1 MSTGKVVVVTGSS
14 AGLGRAI
21 AHGFAKRGA
30 RIGLIARN
38 PEALEAAKQEC
49 EALGGQ
55 AIVLPLD
62 VSDAEAVDAAATRV
76 EEEFGPIDIWV
87 NDAMV
92 SVFSPV
98 KEMEPSDYKRVTD
111 VLYLGFV
118 HGTLSA
124 LKRMIPRGRGT
135 IIQIGSALSYRSIP
149 LQSAYCACKHAING
163 FTDSLRCELHHDN
176 SNVKVTA
183 IQMPAMNTTQ
193 FDWVKNRMP
202 NDTQPVPPIYE
213 PELTAEVVVAA
224 GLAKNPRREYWVGTP
239 TVAAIIGQKFIPG
252 LLDYYLG
259 KTGYKSQQIP
269 NEPKDPNAPNNLYD
283 YVPGKHSA
291 RGKFAD
297 RSTMTSV
304 EVGIVLHRNWF
315 VLGAAVALAAV
326 GGAFVTKRR
335 MSEGICAVWGAGLG
349 GRCPARKNSINTG
362 WVNESFRSYADYMQ
376 TPEFADHIDWLM
388 SQQELKTVAIMCAEA
403 VPWRCHRRLIGD
415 AVLARGGMVED
426 IFVLPDGRS
435 SRKLHSMTP
444 FARAEGHRL
453 FYPAITSPPFALIE
467 TATPSSVRRNR

>member
-1 MSTGKVVVVTGSS
+1 MSQPLVVVVTGAS

-49 EALGGQ
+49 ESLGGQ
-55 AIVLPLD
+55 ALVLPVD
-62 VSDAEAVDAAATRV
+62 VSDAGAVDAAATRV
-76 EEEFGPIDIWV
+76 EGEFGAIDVWV

-98 KEMEPSDYKRVTD
+98 KEMEASDYKRVTE

-124 LKRMIPRGRGT
+124 LKRMLPRNRGT

-176 SNVKVTA
+176 SGVNVTTV
-183 IQMPAMNTTQ
+183 QMPAMNTTQ

-213 PELTAEVVVAA
+213 PELAAEVVVAA
-224 GLAKNPRREYWVGTP
+224 GLAAHPRREYWVGMP
-239 TVAAIIGQKFIPG
+239 TVMAIVGQKVIPG
-252 LLDYYLG
+252 LLDRYLG

-269 NEPKDPNAPNNLYD
+269 NEPKDPSAPNNLYN

-297 RSTMTSV
+297 RSTMTSA
-304 EVGIVLHRNWF
+304 EVFVVLNRN
-315 VLGAAVALAAV
+315 VIALCAAAMVAVAGTAIAL
-326 GGAFVTKRR
+326 KR
-335 MSEGICAVWGAGLG
+335 S
-349 GRCPARKNSINTG
+349 NS
-362 WVNESFRSYADYMQ
+362 
-376 TPEFADHIDWLM
+376 
-388 SQQELKTVAIMCAEA
+388 
-403 VPWRCHRRLIGD
+403 
-415 AVLARGGMVED
+415 
-426 IFVLPDGRS
+426 
-435 SRKLHSMTP
+435 
-444 FARAEGHRL
+444 
-453 FYPAITSPPFALIE
+453 
-467 TATPSSVRRNR
+467 

>member
-1 MSTGKVVVVTGSS
+1 MSKSLVVVVTGSS

-49 EALGGQ
+49 EALGGE
-55 AIVLPLD
+55 ALVLPVD
-62 VSDAEAVDAAATRV
+62 VADADAVDSAASRV
-76 EEEFGPIDIWV
+76 EEAFGPIDVWV

-98 KEMEPSDYKRVTD
+98 KEMEASDYKRVTE

-118 HGTLSA
+118 HGTLAA
-124 LKRMIPRGRGT
+124 LKRMLPRDRGT

-183 IQMPAMNTTQ
+183 VQMPAMNTTQ

-213 PELTAEVVVAA
+213 PELAAEVVVAA
-224 GLAKNPRREYWVGTP
+224 GLAARPRREYWVGTP
-239 TVAAIIGQKFIPG
+239 TVMAIVGQKFIPG
-252 LLDYYLG
+252 LLDRYLG

-269 NEPKDPNAPNNLYD
+269 NEPKNSEAPNNLYH

-297 RSTMTSV
+297 RSTMTSA
-304 EVGIVLHRNWF
+304 EVAIVLHRNLF
-315 VLGAAVALAAV
+315 ALGAAAVFAIAGAAIVA
-326 GGAFVTKRR
+326 KQR
-335 MSEGICAVWGAGLG
+335 
-349 GRCPARKNSINTG
+349 NS
-362 WVNESFRSYADYMQ
+362 
-376 TPEFADHIDWLM
+376 
-388 SQQELKTVAIMCAEA
+388 
-403 VPWRCHRRLIGD
+403 
-415 AVLARGGMVED
+415 
-426 IFVLPDGRS
+426 
-435 SRKLHSMTP
+435 
-444 FARAEGHRL
+444 
-453 FYPAITSPPFALIE
+453 
-467 TATPSSVRRNR
+467 

>member
-1 MSTGKVVVVTGSS
+1 MSTGKVVVITGSS

-55 AIVLPLD
+55 AIILPLD
-62 VSDAEAVDAAATRV
+62 VSDADAVDQAATRV

-98 KEMEPSDYKRVTD
+98 KEMEPSDYKRVTE

-124 LKRMIPRGRGT
+124 LKRMLPRDKGT

-163 FTDSLRCELHHDN
+163 FTDSLRCELYHDN
-176 SNVKVTA
+176 SNVQVTA
-183 IQMPAMNTTQ
+183 VQMPAMNTTQ

-202 NDTQPVPPIYE
+202 DDTQPVPPIFE
-213 PELTAEVVVAA
+213 PELAAKVVVEA
-224 GLAKNPRREYWVGTP
+224 GLAAHPRREYWVGSP

-252 LLDYYLG
+252 ILDYYLG
-259 KTGYKSQQIP
+259 KTGYKSQQIQGQ
-269 NEPKDPNAPNNLYD
+269 PKDPNAPNNLYD

-291 RGKFAD
+291 RGKFGD
-297 RSTMTSV
+297 RSTRTSA
-304 EVGIVLHRNWF
+304 EVFVTLHRHWF
-315 VLGAAVALAAV
+315 FIGGGMAVAA
-326 GGAFVTKRR
+326 
-335 MSEGICAVWGAGLG
+335 LG
-349 GRCPARKNSINTG
+349 GVFLGKRG
-362 WVNESFRSYADYMQ
+362 
-376 TPEFADHIDWLM
+376 
-388 SQQELKTVAIMCAEA
+388 
-403 VPWRCHRRLIGD
+403 RR
-415 AVLARGGMVED
+415 
-426 IFVLPDGRS
+426 
-435 SRKLHSMTP
+435 
-444 FARAEGHRL
+444 
-453 FYPAITSPPFALIE
+453 
-467 TATPSSVRRNR
+467 

>member
-1 MSTGKVVVVTGSS
+1 MSQALVVVVTGSS

-30 RIGLIARN
+30 SIGLIARN
-38 PEALEAAKQEC
+38 PEALQAAKEEC
-49 EALGGQ
+49 EGFGGRAL
-55 AIVLPLD
+55 VLPVD
-62 VSDAEAVDAAATRV
+62 VSDFGAVDAAATRV

-98 KEMEPSDYKRVTD
+98 KEMEASDYKRVTD

-118 HGTLSA
+118 HGTLAA
-124 LKRMIPRGRGT
+124 LKRMLPRDRGT
-135 IIQIGSALSYRSIP
+135 IIQIGSALAYRSIP

-163 FTDSLRCELHHDN
+163 FTDSLRCELHHDK

-183 IQMPAMNTTQ
+183 VQMPAMNTTQ
-193 FDWVKNRMP
+193 FNWVKNRMP

-213 PELTAEVVVAA
+213 PELAAEVVVAA
-224 GLAKNPRREYWVGTP
+224 GLAKYPRREYWVGMP

-252 LLDYYLG
+252 LLDIYLG

-315 VLGAAVALAAV
+315 ALGAAVVLATL
-326 GGAFVTKRR
+326 GGAIVAKRR
-335 MSEGICAVWGAGLG
+335 LS
-349 GRCPARKNSINTG
+349 
-362 WVNESFRSYADYMQ
+362 
-376 TPEFADHIDWLM
+376 
-388 SQQELKTVAIMCAEA
+388 
-403 VPWRCHRRLIGD
+403 
-415 AVLARGGMVED
+415 
-426 IFVLPDGRS
+426 
-435 SRKLHSMTP
+435 
-444 FARAEGHRL
+444 
-453 FYPAITSPPFALIE
+453 
-467 TATPSSVRRNR
+467 